1 MDTTKWF
8 SLHFL
13 SNMVLVL
20 QKVVKD
26 SAVDQATADVKTE
39 VSNYQISITNAVST
53 MQAKEAKE
61 EERQKVLEWICSSNG
76 NYLMPKRLKEV
87 KDTCQ
92 AFLKSNE
99 YLSWAGPMPSTLI
112 CECKRTSHLHWK
124 TF

>member
-1 MDTTKWF
+1 
-8 SLHFL
+8 
-13 SNMVLVL
+13 MVLVL

-99 YLSWAGPMPSTLI
+99 Y
-112 CECKRTSHLHWK
+112 
-124 TF
+124 